1 MSQKI
6 IQGDFFIDSPL
17 FQYQK
22 ENCQQ
27 IMAGAPLRKAGIG
40 CLVLFFSVLK
50 LGSTIEK
57 ITLYL

>member
-27 IMAGAPLRKAGIG
+27 IMADALLRKAGIG
-40 CLVLFFSVLK
+40 CFVLFFSVLK
-50 LGSTIEK
+50 LGRTIEK